1 MEKKDELIKSGYKQV
16 FIRLINI
23 IIKPVSEW
31 KKISAENRDMNEIM
45 TDYSL
50 VLTALCTLVKF
61 VSILVSV
68 QELNYMLAM
77 KNAVIVFLFLFGSL
91 YLTYFFM
98 RFAMTR
104 MKLTTSNSEV
114 FGLTAYSFT
123 PFYVATIVVNLIPEL
138 FFVYLLVLYGLY
150 IAFIGVNEFFIVKGE
165 RAVYIS
171 IIMICVMVATS
182 YLIHFI
188 FFKLMLFWLE

>member
-104 MKLTTSNSEV
+104 MKLATSNSVV